1 MNTQPGDITHGYQ
14 LEQWTQHWRQIDG
27 AWYRDA
33 VAIRLA
39 DGQRRL
45 ISFLDDTL

>member
-1 MNTQPGDITHGYQ
+1 MNLNPGDTAHGYQ
-14 LEQWTQHWRQIDG
+14 LEQWTQHWRCIG
-27 AWYRDA
+27 GEWYRDA

-45 ISFLDDTL
+45 VSFLDVAL